1 MRKQHGLSAHDLA
14 IAAGVDPARVAALED
29 GQLDPD
35 FELLITLA
43 KRMGDGPAALF
54 LQAEALSRQDAE
66 GTTGR
71 E

>member
-1 MRKQHGLSAHDLA
+1 MRKQHGLSARDLA
-14 IAAGVDPARVAALED
+14 TAAGVDPARVAALED

-35 FELLITLA
+35 FELLIALA

-54 LQAEALSRQDAE
+54 LQAEELARQDAE
-66 GTTGR
+66 GATGR